1 MPQKNAVKTLKIGK
15 LHRAISKEDLKLNAE
30 TREITISFSSELPVE
45 RWFGM
50 EILSH
55 GPGAC
60 DMERFDNG
68 AQALFNHGWNQYVGV
83 IEKAWIDKDKRGY
96 CTVRFSKNAF
106 ADQVMK
112 DVADNIIRGV
122 SFGYQILEM
131 ILSKQSD
138 TGPSEYTATKWQPYE
153 VSFCTVP
160 ADISVGVGR
169 SHIENENDLVIPILN
184 QRGIAAPKQETPKMT
199 EEEKRAAELKAAQE
213 LQNAKTDAVKT
224 ERERIASITA
234 LGEKFKKSDLAR
246 ELVNAGKSIEEA
258 RHAFLESLGM
268 VQKPIS
274 ETDQNIGLSEKEI
287 KAFSFMRAIR
297 ALMEPNNREAQEDA
311 KFEREVSKAAEK
323 AGNVTARGLL
333 IPFDILRAPA
343 FGSKRDQT
351 VGSSTGGGNLV
362 GTQLLSGS
370 FIDLLKN
377 SSVCQRAGAMVL
389 SGLVGNIAI
398 PRKTTAAT
406 AYWVGENVAPTEG
419 AIAFDQVTMSPNTVA
434 AYVDYTRKLMLQSSP
449 DIESLVRMDLVEQ
462 IALALDL
469 AGLYGLGSAD
479 QPLGLKDTSGVNTK
493 DFAAAA
499 PTWAE
504 IVDLETKVNTA
515 NAAGLGSMKYIT
527 SAAGVGN
534 LKTIAK
540 ASNAALFLMENGQC
554 NGYDVLMS
562 NQVASGDHWFGV
574 WSQLIFG
581 FWSGL
586 DLLVDPYT
594 GSKEGTVRV
603 VAHQDA
609 DIAVRQPTA
618 FTRGND
624 SL

>member
-1 MPQKNAVKTLKIGK
+1 MPNILTKTLKIGK
-15 LHRAISKEDLKLNAE
+15 MHRAISKDALTLNAE
-30 TREITISFSSELPVE
+30 TREITFPFSSELPVE

-55 GPGAC
+55 DKGAC
-60 DMERFDNG
+60 DMDRFNNK
-68 AQALFNHGWNQYVGV
+68 AQALFNHKWDQYVGV
-83 IEKAWIDKDKRGY
+83 IEKASIETDKRGY
-96 CTVRFSKNAF
+96 CTVRFSKSAF

-112 DVADNIIRGV
+112 DVQDGIISGV

-138 TGPSEYTATKWQPYE
+138 TGPSEYTATKWQPFE

-160 ADISVGVGR
+160 ADITVGVGR

-184 QRGIAAPKQETPKMT
+184 QRGIAAQKQENIRMTP
-199 EEEKRAAELKAAQE
+199 EEIRAAELKAAQE
-213 LQNAKTDAVKT
+213 LQAAKNDAVKM

-234 LGEKFKKSDLAR
+234 LGEKFKKADLAR

-258 RHAFLESLGM
+258 RHAFLETLGM

-274 ETDQNIGLSEKEI
+274 ETDQNIGLNEKEI

-333 IPFDILRAPA
+333 IPFDILRAKS
-343 FGSKRDQT
+343 FSRDQNVT
-351 VGSSTGGGNLV
+351 TGTAGGDLV
-362 GTQLLSGS
+362 ATNLLSGS

-377 SSVCQRAGAMVL
+377 ASICQRAGAMVL

-419 AIAFDQVTMSPNTVA
+419 ALAFDQVTMSPNTVA

-469 AGLYGLGSAD
+469 AGLYGSGSAD
-479 QPLGLKDTSGVNTK
+479 QPLGLSATTGVNTK

-504 IVDLETKVNTA
+504 IVNLETQVNTA
-515 NAAGLGSMKYIT
+515 NAAMLGNLKYIT
-527 SAAGVGN
+527 NAVGQGN
-534 LKTIAK
+534 LKTTAK
-540 ASNAALFLMENGQC
+540 STNAALFLMEDGQC

-562 NQVASGDHWFGV
+562 NQVASGDHWFGA
-574 WSQLIFG
+574 WSQLLFG

-586 DLLVDPYT
+586 DILVDPYT

-609 DIAVRQPTA
+609 DIGVRQPTA

-624 SL
+624 TL